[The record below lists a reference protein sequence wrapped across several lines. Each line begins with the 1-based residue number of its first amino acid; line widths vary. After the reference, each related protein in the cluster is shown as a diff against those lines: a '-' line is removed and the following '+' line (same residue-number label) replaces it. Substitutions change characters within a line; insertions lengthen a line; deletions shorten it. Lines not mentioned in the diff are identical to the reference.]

1 MKIEDVIKEK
11 PHLQSPLELYEKIK
25 TLTDQC
31 KKEKERVKL
40 DSDTE
45 LIDIV
50 LNNFSFVF
58 QIPYESIS
66 FLKDEILKSGK
77 NPVKEPASLWSLQIQ
92 SEELSREEIDRM
104 LFILSK
110 PFFVFLRKEGEKASF
125 MDTGKCPICGTDSS
139 LSMIVENNERLII
152 CPLCEHG
159 GTFFRICC
167 PYCFN
172 KNSTRIEIL
181 LDEEEI
187 RAELCLECNTYI
199 KSFREEQYIKYKDPF
214 LIDIISLPLDIV
226 VQKRGYIRR
235 SSNIIG
241 LRIIDQ

>member
-1 MKIEDVIKEK
+1 MKIEEVIKEK
-11 PHLQSPLELYEKIK
+11 QHLKSPLELYSKIK
-25 TLTDQC
+25 DFTEQC
-31 KKEKERVKL
+31 KKEKEMIKL

-50 LNNFSFVF
+50 LRNFSLIF
-58 QIPYESIS
+58 QIPYESIE

-77 NPVKEPASLWSLQIQ
+77 NPVKEPLSIWSLSIQ
-92 SEELSREEIDRM
+92 SEELSKEEIDRM

-110 PFFVFLRKEGEKASF
+110 PFFIFLRKEGQKATF
-125 MDTGKCPICGTDSS
+125 MDTEKCPICGTDSS
-139 LSMIVENNERLII
+139 LAMITENNEKIMI

-159 GTFFRICC
+159 GSFFRIGC

-172 KNSTRIEIL
+172 KDSSRMEIL
-181 LDEEEI
+181 LDDEEI

-199 KSFREEQYIKYKDPF
+199 KSFKENHYIEYRDPF
-214 LIDIISLPLDIV
+214 LIDIVSLPLDIV

-235 SSNIIG
+235 SPNILG
-241 LRIIDQ
+241 LRIIE

>member
-1 MKIEDVIKEK
+1 MNFDEIIKEK
-11 PHLQSPLELYEKIK
+11 PHLQSPLELYMKIK
-25 TLTDQC
+25 ELTEQC
-31 KKEKERVKL
+31 KKERERMKL
-40 DSDTE
+40 DSDVS

-50 LNNFSFVF
+50 LKNFSTAF

-77 NPVKEPASLWSLQIQ
+77 NIIKEPSSLWSLQIQ
-92 SEELSREEIDRM
+92 SEELSKEEVDRM

-110 PFFVFLRKEGEKASF
+110 PFFVFLRRDGQQASF
-125 MDTGKCPICGTDSS
+125 METGKCPICGTESS
-139 LSMIVENNERLII
+139 LSMITENNEKIMI

-159 GTFFRICC
+159 GSFFRIGC

-172 KNSTRIEIL
+172 KDSSKIELL

-199 KSFREEQYIKYKDPF
+199 KSFKENHYMKYRDPF
-214 LIDIISLPLDIV
+214 LIDLVSLPLDIV

-235 SSNIIG
+235 SPNIVG
-241 LRIIDQ
+241 LRRI

>member
-1 MKIEDVIKEK
+1 MNFDEIIKEK
-11 PHLQSPLELYEKIK
+11 PHLQSPLELYMKIK
-25 TLTDQC
+25 ELTEQC
-31 KKEKERVKL
+31 KKERERMKL
-40 DSDTE
+40 DSDVS

-50 LNNFSFVF
+50 LKNFSTAF

-77 NPVKEPASLWSLQIQ
+77 NIIKEPSSLWSLQIQ
-92 SEELSREEIDRM
+92 SEELSKEEVDRM

-110 PFFVFLRKEGEKASF
+110 PFFVFLRRDGQQASF
-125 MDTGKCPICGTDSS
+125 METGKCPICGTESS
-139 LSMIVENNERLII
+139 LSMITENNEKIMI

-159 GTFFRICC
+159 GSFFRIGC

-172 KNSTRIEIL
+172 KDSSKIELL

-199 KSFREEQYIKYKDPF
+199 KSFKENHYMKYSDPF
-214 LIDIISLPLDIV
+214 LIDLVSLPLDIV

-235 SSNIIG
+235 SPNIVG
-241 LRIIDQ
+241 LRRI

>member
-1 MKIEDVIKEK
+1 MNFDELIKEK
-11 PHLQSPLELYEKIK
+11 PHLQSPLELYMKIK
-25 TLTDQC
+25 ELTEQC
-31 KKEKERVKL
+31 KKERERMKL
-40 DSDTE
+40 DSDVS

-50 LNNFSFVF
+50 LKNFSTVF

-66 FLKDEILKSGK
+66 FLKDEVLKSGK
-77 NPVKEPASLWSLQIQ
+77 NIIKEPSSLWSLQIQ
-92 SEELSREEIDRM
+92 SEELSKEEVDRM

-110 PFFVFLRKEGEKASF
+110 PFFVFLRRDGQQASF
-125 MDTGKCPICGTDSS
+125 METGKCPICGTESS
-139 LSMIVENNERLII
+139 LSMITENNEKIMI

-159 GTFFRICC
+159 GSFFRIGC

-172 KNSTRIEIL
+172 KDSSKIELL

-199 KSFREEQYIKYKDPF
+199 KSFKENHYMKYSDPF
-214 LIDIISLPLDIV
+214 LIDLVSLPLDIV

-235 SSNIIG
+235 SPNIVG
-241 LRIIDQ
+241 LRRI

>member
-1 MKIEDVIKEK
+1 M
-11 PHLQSPLELYEKIK
+11 
-25 TLTDQC
+25 
-31 KKEKERVKL
+31 
-40 DSDTE
+40 
-45 LIDIV
+45 
-50 LNNFSFVF
+50 
-58 QIPYESIS
+58 
-66 FLKDEILKSGK
+66 KDEILKSGK

>member
-1 MKIEDVIKEK
+1 MKIAEIIKEK

-25 TLTDQC
+25 NLTEQC
-31 KKEKERVKL
+31 KEEKERVKL

-50 LNNFSFVF
+50 LRNFSSVF
-58 QIPYESIS
+58 QIHYESIS

-77 NPVKEPASLWSLQIQ
+77 NPIKEPSSLWQLQIQ

-125 MDTGKCPICGTDSS
+125 MDTGKCPICGTDSC
-139 LSMIVENNERLII
+139 LSMITENNERIMI

-159 GTFFRICC
+159 GRFFRIAC

-172 KNSTRIEIL
+172 KNSTKIEIL
-181 LDEEEI
+181 LDDEEI

-199 KSFREEQYIKYKDPF
+199 KSFKENHYIKYRDPF
-214 LIDIISLPLDIV
+214 LIDLISLPLDIV
-226 VQKRGYIRR
+226 AQKRGYIRR
-235 SSNIIG
+235 SPNILG
-241 LRIIDQ
+241 LKIIK

>member
-1 MKIEDVIKEK
+1 MKFEELIKEK
-11 PHLQSPLELYEKIK
+11 PHLQSPLELYQKIK
-25 TLTDQC
+25 TLNEQC
-31 KKEKERVKL
+31 KKDREMVKL
-40 DSDTE
+40 DSETE

-50 LNNFSFVF
+50 LKNFSSVF

-66 FLKDEILKSGK
+66 FLKEEILKSGK
-77 NPVKEPASLWSLQIQ
+77 NPVKEPASLWSMQIQ
-92 SEELSREEIDRM
+92 SEEISREEIERM

-110 PFFVFLRKEGEKASF
+110 PFFVFLRKEGEQASF

-139 LSMIVENNERLII
+139 LAMITENNEKIMI

-159 GTFFRICC
+159 GSFFRIGC

-172 KNSTRIEIL
+172 KDSSRIEIL
-181 LDEEEI
+181 LDDEEI

-199 KSFREEQYIKYKDPF
+199 KSFRENHYIKYRDPF
-214 LIDIISLPLDIV
+214 LIDIVSLPLDIV

-235 SSNIIG
+235 SPNYIG
-241 LRIIDQ
+241 LRIIE

>member
-1 MKIEDVIKEK
+1 MKIAEIIKEK

-25 TLTDQC
+25 NLTEQC
-31 KKEKERVKL
+31 KEEKERVKL

-50 LNNFSFVF
+50 LKNFSSVF

-77 NPVKEPASLWSLQIQ
+77 NPIKEPSSLWQLQIQ
-92 SEELSREEIDRM
+92 SEELSKEEIDRM

-125 MDTGKCPICGTDSS
+125 MDTGKCPICGTDSC
-139 LSMIVENNERLII
+139 LSMITENNERIMI

-159 GTFFRICC
+159 GSFFRIAC

-172 KNSTRIEIL
+172 KNSTKIEIL
-181 LDEEEI
+181 LDDEEI

-199 KSFREEQYIKYKDPF
+199 KSFKENHYIKYRDPF
-214 LIDIISLPLDIV
+214 LIDLISLPLDIV
-226 VQKRGYIRR
+226 AQKRGYIRR
-235 SSNIIG
+235 SPNILG
-241 LRIIDQ
+241 LKIIK

>member
-1 MKIEDVIKEK
+1 MNFDEIIKEK
-11 PHLQSPLELYEKIK
+11 PHLQSPLELYMKIK
-25 TLTDQC
+25 ELTEQC
-31 KKEKERVKL
+31 KKERERMKL
-40 DSDTE
+40 DSDVS

-50 LNNFSFVF
+50 LKNFSTAF

-77 NPVKEPASLWSLQIQ
+77 NIIKEPSSLWSLQIQ
-92 SEELSREEIDRM
+92 SEELSKEEVDRM

-110 PFFVFLRKEGEKASF
+110 PFFVFLRRDGQQASF
-125 MDTGKCPICGTDSS
+125 METGKCPICGTESS
-139 LSMIVENNERLII
+139 LSMITENNEKIMI

-159 GTFFRICC
+159 GSFFRIGC

-172 KNSTRIEIL
+172 KDSSKIELL

-187 RAELCLECNTYI
+187 RVELCLECNTYI
-199 KSFREEQYIKYKDPF
+199 KSFKENHYMKYRDPF
-214 LIDIISLPLDIV
+214 LIDLVSLPLDIV

-235 SSNIIG
+235 SPNIVG
-241 LRIIDQ
+241 LRRI

>member
-1 MKIEDVIKEK
+1 MNFDEIIKEK
-11 PHLQSPLELYEKIK
+11 PHLQSPLELYMKIK
-25 TLTDQC
+25 ELTEQC
-31 KKEKERVKL
+31 KKERERMKL
-40 DSDTE
+40 DSDVS

-50 LNNFSFVF
+50 LKNFSTVF

-66 FLKDEILKSGK
+66 FLKDEVLKSGK
-77 NPVKEPASLWSLQIQ
+77 NIIKEPSSLWSLQIQ
-92 SEELSREEIDRM
+92 SEELSKEEVDRM

-110 PFFVFLRKEGEKASF
+110 PFFVFLRRDGQQASF
-125 MDTGKCPICGTDSS
+125 METGKCPICGTESS
-139 LSMIVENNERLII
+139 LSMITENNEKIMI

-159 GTFFRICC
+159 GSFFRIGC

-172 KNSTRIEIL
+172 KDSSKIELL

-199 KSFREEQYIKYKDPF
+199 KSFKENHYMKYSDPF
-214 LIDIISLPLDIV
+214 LIDLVSLPLDIV

-235 SSNIIG
+235 SPNIVG
-241 LRIIDQ
+241 LRRI

>member
-1 MKIEDVIKEK
+1 MNFDEIIKEK
-11 PHLQSPLELYEKIK
+11 PHLQSPLELYMKIK
-25 TLTDQC
+25 ELTEQC
-31 KKEKERVKL
+31 KKERERMKL
-40 DSDTE
+40 DSDVS

-50 LNNFSFVF
+50 LKNFSTAF
-58 QIPYESIS
+58 QIPYESIF

-77 NPVKEPASLWSLQIQ
+77 NIIKEPSSLWSLQIQ
-92 SEELSREEIDRM
+92 SEELSKEEVDRM

-110 PFFVFLRKEGEKASF
+110 PFFVFLRRDGQQASF
-125 MDTGKCPICGTDSS
+125 METGKCPICGTESS
-139 LSMIVENNERLII
+139 LSMITENNEKIMI

-159 GTFFRICC
+159 GSFFRIGC

-172 KNSTRIEIL
+172 KDSSKIELL

-199 KSFREEQYIKYKDPF
+199 KSFKENHYMKYRDPF
-214 LIDIISLPLDIV
+214 LIDLVSLPLDIV

-235 SSNIIG
+235 SPNIVG
-241 LRIIDQ
+241 LRRI

>member
-1 MKIEDVIKEK
+1 MNIKDLIKEK

-25 TLTDQC
+25 KLTEYC
-31 KKEKERVKL
+31 KEEKARVKL
-40 DSDTE
+40 ENITD

-50 LNNFSFVF
+50 LQGFSKVF
-58 QIPYESIS
+58 NIPYKSIS

-77 NPVKEPASLWSLQIQ
+77 DPIKEPSSLWTLSIQ
-92 SEELSREEIDRM
+92 SEELSKEEWDRL

-110 PFFVFLRKEGEKASF
+110 PFFVFLRKEGLQASF

-139 LSMIVENNERLII
+139 LAMITENNEKIMI

-159 GTFFRICC
+159 GSFYRICC

-172 KNSTRIEIL
+172 RDSSKMEIL
-181 LDEEEI
+181 LEDEDI
-187 RAELCLECNTYI
+187 RAEYCLECNTYV
-199 KSFREEQYIKYKDPF
+199 KSFQENHYIKYEDPF

-235 SSNIIG
+235 SQNIIG
-241 LRIIDQ
+241 LRILE